1 MSLPTA
7 VPAAVPALR
16 IASPPPSATAFQA
29 TLATAVQVL
38 DRALGCVRTA
48 EGAALSLAQRER
60 LAGVAD
66 DLEGAV
72 ADLRPCLDKQG
83 QCLMGGQDGWAAR
96 LRARLQPAA
105 PAAPAAPWSDA
116 LADAVAALDEAAGR
130 MATLAAGAT
139 ADAATLARAVGRRL
153 HDHRDALLGE
163 AERWAARAA

>member
-7 VPAAVPALR
+7 VPALR
-16 IASPPPSATAFQA
+16 LASPPPSATAFQA
-29 TLATAVQVL
+29 TLATAVRVL

-72 ADLRPCLDKQG
+72 ADLRPRLDEKG
-83 QCLMGGQDGWAAR
+83 QCLMERQAGWASR

-105 PAAPAAPWSDA
+105 EAPVAPWGDA
-116 LADAVAALDEAAGR
+116 LLDAVAALDEAADG

-139 ADAATLARAVGRRL
+139 AEAAALARAVGGRL
-153 HDHRDALLGE
+153 RDHRDALVHE
-163 AERWAARAA
+163 AGRWAAHAA